1 MDTQMVDVI
10 LHLDEEISH
19 EDREKF
25 RDTLLKMNGVMA
37 ASSHDEKP
45 HLIVI
50 EYNPDIL
57 KSREFVDAAHANG
70 LHAELIGL

>member
-1 MDTQMVDVI
+1 MDTQMVDVV

-19 EDREKF
+19 DDREKF

-57 KSREFVDAAHANG
+57 KSSEFVDAARANG

>member
-1 MDTQMVDVI
+1 MNAPMVDVV

-19 EDREKF
+19 DDREKF

-57 KSREFVDAAHANG
+57 KSSEFVDAAQANG
-70 LHAELIGL
+70 LHAELVGL